1 MTLKNI
7 IVIGASRGI
16 GVELVHQFAQNP
28 SHHVWAFSRD
38 LAGMQEKFKGLENV
52 SAFALDVASAEV
64 KPSFSSQIEAIN
76 HIDILIYNAGF
87 LVNKPFLNLTRSD
100 IQTSYQINVM
110 SAFEIFQAAMP
121 KFSEKA
127 HIVSIS
133 SMGGVQGTVKFAGLS
148 SYSTPKAALVSLTE
162 LLAEEFK
169 DTDWAFNCLALG
181 AAQTEMLE
189 AAFPGYQAP
198 VTAVEMAEFI
208 VDFSLNANRF
218 IRGKVVPVSLSTP

>member
-1 MTLKNI
+1 MTTKNI
-7 IVIGASRGI
+7 LIIGASRGI
-16 GVELVHQFAQNP
+16 GAELVKNLAQNEQ
-28 SHHVWAFSRD
+28 HQIWAFSRN
-38 LAGMQEKFKGLENV
+38 LKTMEENF
-52 SAFALDVASAEV
+52 SALRNVKSFALDLNAADV
-64 KPSFSSQIEAIN
+64 KNTFSSQIEEISS
-76 HIDILIYNAGF
+76 IDILIYNAGF
-87 LVNKPFLNLTRSD
+87 LVNKPFIELTREE
-100 IQTSYQINVM
+100 IQTSYQINVL

-133 SMGGVQGTVKFAGLS
+133 SMGGFQGTMKFGGLS

-169 DTDWAFNCLALG
+169 DTQWAFNCLALG

-198 VTAVEMAEFI
+198 VSAADMAEFI
-208 VDFSLNANRF
+208 ADFSLNADRF

>member
-1 MTLKNI
+1 MTTKNI
-7 IVIGASRGI
+7 LVIGASRGI
-16 GVELVHQFAQNP
+16 GAELVHQFAQ
-28 SHHVWAFSRD
+28 HETHRIFAFSRN
-38 LAGMQEKFKGLENV
+38 LPAMEEKFVKLSNV
-52 SAFALDVASAEV
+52 SSFVLDLNSDTLQAE
-64 KPSFSSQIEAIN
+64 FSGHIAQLS

-87 LVNKPFLNLTRSD
+87 LVNKPFLDLTRED

-110 SAFEIFQAAMP
+110 SAFEIFQTAIP
-121 KFSEKA
+121 ILSEKA

-198 VTAVEMAEFI
+198 VSAAEMASF
-208 VDFSLNANRF
+208 VADFSLNAQRF
-218 IRGKVVPVSLSTP
+218 IKGKVVPVSLSTP

>member
-1 MTLKNI
+1 MMLKNI
-7 IVIGASRGI
+7 VVIGASRGI
-16 GVELVHQFAQNP
+16 GVELVYQFAQNA

-38 LAGMQEKFKGLENV
+38 LAGMQEKFKDLENV
-52 SAFALDVASAEV
+52 TAFALDVASAEV
-64 KPSFSSQIEAIN
+64 KSTFLSQIEAIT

-87 LVNKPFLNLTRSD
+87 LVNKPFMDLTRAD

-110 SAFEIFQAAMP
+110 SAFEIFQASMP
-121 KFSEKA
+121 KFSAKA

-133 SMGGVQGTVKFAGLS
+133 SMGGFQGTVKFAGLS

-198 VTAVEMAEFI
+198 VTAAEMASFI
-208 VDFSLNANRF
+208 VDFSLNAHRF
-218 IRGKVVPVSLSTP
+218 IKGKVVPVSLSTP

>member
-1 MTLKNI
+1 
-7 IVIGASRGI
+7 
-16 GVELVHQFAQNP
+16 
-28 SHHVWAFSRD
+28 
-38 LAGMQEKFKGLENV
+38 MQEKFKDLENV
-52 SAFALDVASAEV
+52 TAFALDVASAEV
-64 KPSFSSQIEAIN
+64 KSTFLSQIEAIT

-87 LVNKPFLNLTRSD
+87 LVNKPFMDLTRAD

-110 SAFEIFQAAMP
+110 SAFEIFQASMP
-121 KFSEKA
+121 KFSAKA

-133 SMGGVQGTVKFAGLS
+133 SMGGFQGTVKFAGLS

-198 VTAVEMAEFI
+198 VTAAEMASFI
-208 VDFSLNANRF
+208 VDFSLNAHRF
-218 IRGKVVPVSLSTP
+218 IKGKVVPVSLSTP

>member
-1 MTLKNI
+1 MTTKNI
-7 IVIGASRGI
+7 VVIGASRGI

-28 SHHVWAFSRD
+28 GHHVWTFSRD
-38 LAGMQEKFKGLENV
+38 LACMQEKFKGLENV
-52 SAFALDVASAEV
+52 TAFALDVASVEV
-64 KPSFSSQIEAIN
+64 KSTFLSQIEAIN

-87 LVNKPFLNLTRSD
+87 LVNKPFVDLTRLD

-121 KFSEKA
+121 KFSENA

-133 SMGGVQGTVKFAGLS
+133 SMGGFQGTVKFAGLS

-169 DTDWAFNCLALG
+169 ETNWAFNCLALG

-198 VTAVEMAEFI
+198 VTASEMASFI
-208 VDFSLNANRF
+208 ADFSLNANKF
-218 IRGKVVPVSLSTP
+218 IKGKVIPVSLSTP

>member
-1 MTLKNI
+1 MTIKHILI
-7 IVIGASRGI
+7 IGASRGI
-16 GVELVHQFAQNP
+16 GAELVKILAQNELNQIF
-28 SHHVWAFSRD
+28 AFSRN
-38 LAGMQEKFKGLENV
+38 LEAMEENFSALRNV
-52 SAFALDVASAEV
+52 KSFALDLNDADV
-64 KPSFSSQIEAIN
+64 KNTFSSQIEEIST
-76 HIDILIYNAGF
+76 IDVLIYNAGF
-87 LVNKPFLNLTRSD
+87 LVNKPFLELTREE
-100 IQTSYQINVM
+100 IQTSYQINVL
-110 SAFEIFQAAMP
+110 SAFEIFQAAIP
-121 KFSEKA
+121 KFTKNA

-133 SMGGVQGTVKFAGLS
+133 SMGGFQGTVKFAGLS

-198 VTAVEMAEFI
+198 VSAADMAEFI
-208 VDFSLNANRF
+208 ADFSLNGNRF

>member
-1 MTLKNI
+1 MTTKNI
-7 IVIGASRGI
+7 VVIGASRGI
-16 GVELVHQFAQNP
+16 GAELVRQFAQNTA
-28 SHHVWAFSRD
+28 HQVWAFSRD
-38 LAGMQEKFKGLENV
+38 FACMQEKFKGLENV
-52 SAFALDVASAEV
+52 TTYALDVAAEEM
-64 KPSFSSQIEAIN
+64 KSTFSSQIEAIN

-87 LVNKPFLNLTRSD
+87 LVNKPFLDLSRAD

-133 SMGGVQGTVKFAGLS
+133 SMGGFQGTVKFAGLS

-181 AAQTEMLE
+181 AAQTEMLQ
-189 AAFPGYQAP
+189 AAFPGYEAP
-198 VTAVEMAEFI
+198 VTASEMASFI

>member
-1 MTLKNI
+1 MTKNI
-7 IVIGASRGI
+7 VVIGASRGI
-16 GVELVHQFAQNP
+16 GSALVLQLAENEN
-28 SHHVWAFSRD
+28 HHIFAFSRNSQ
-38 LAGMQEKFKGLENV
+38 AMEEKFGPLSNV
-52 SAFALDVASAEV
+52 SCFALDLNAADV
-64 KPSFSSQIEAIN
+64 KTTFEAQLVYLS

-87 LVNKPFLNLTRSD
+87 LVNKPFLDLTRED

-110 SAFEIFQAAMP
+110 SAFEIFQAAIP
-121 KFSEKA
+121 KLSEKA

-169 DTDWAFNCLALG
+169 DTQWAFNCLALG

-198 VTAVEMAEFI
+198 VSAAEMASF
-208 VDFSLNANRF
+208 VADFSLNAQRF
-218 IRGKVVPVSLSTP
+218 IKGKVVPVSLSTP

>member
-1 MTLKNI
+1 MTTKNI
-7 IVIGASRGI
+7 LVIGASRGI
-16 GVELVHQFAQNP
+16 GAELVKILAQNEQ
-28 SHHVWAFSRD
+28 HRIFAFSRNLQAMED
-38 LAGMQEKFKGLENV
+38 NFAALQNV
-52 SAFALDVASAEV
+52 QSFALDLNAADV
-64 KPSFSSQIEAIN
+64 KATFSNQIEEISS
-76 HIDILIYNAGF
+76 IDILIYNAGF
-87 LVNKPFLNLTRSD
+87 LVNKPFLELTRGE
-100 IQTSYQINVM
+100 IQTSYQINVL

-121 KFSEKA
+121 KFSKKA

-133 SMGGVQGTVKFAGLS
+133 SMGGFQGTVKFAGLS

-169 DTDWAFNCLALG
+169 DTEWAFNCLALG

-198 VTAVEMAEFI
+198 VSAAEMAEFI
-208 VDFSLNANRF
+208 ADFSLNASRF

>member
-1 MTLKNI
+1 MMLKNI
-7 IVIGASRGI
+7 VVMGASRGI
-16 GVELVHQFAQNP
+16 GLELVHQFAQNP

-52 SAFALDVASAEV
+52 TAFALDVASAEV
-64 KPSFSSQIEAIN
+64 KCTFSSQIEGIN

-87 LVNKPFLNLTRSD
+87 LVNKPFLDLTREE
-100 IQTSYQINVM
+100 IQTSYQINVL

-133 SMGGVQGTVKFAGLS
+133 SMGGFQGTVKFAGLS

-198 VTAVEMAEFI
+198 VTAAEMAEFI
-208 VDFSLNANRF
+208 ADFSLNANRF